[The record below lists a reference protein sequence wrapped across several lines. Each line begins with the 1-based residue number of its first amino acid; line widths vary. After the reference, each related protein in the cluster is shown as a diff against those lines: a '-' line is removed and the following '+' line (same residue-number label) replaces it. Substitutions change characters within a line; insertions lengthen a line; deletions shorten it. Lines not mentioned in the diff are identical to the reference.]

1 MMAGKKSSNEN
12 GKKASGNA
20 KKAEAAALKAAKENL
35 KKTVVEDEEWS
46 KGAKSNAKKEAA
58 DAKRDEILRKKAEK
72 DALLAAEENEARA
85 TPKNAKSA
93 PKKSSRGLD
102 LSQVDETPSSLNA
115 SNISDALDLLDLAAS
130 NTVEPDR
137 HPERR
142 FKPAFAAYLARRM
155 PEVEEE
161 SPGLRKQQRVDL
173 IRKEFEKSDENP
185 FNRVTAKFDDSKDDI
200 TEIRAKERAKLESRL
215 GG

>member
-1 MMAGKKSSNEN
+1 MAGKKSSTES

-20 KKAEAAALKAAKENL
+20 KKAEAAALKAAAENL
-35 KKTVVEDEEWS
+35 KKTEVEDEEWS
-46 KGAKSNAKKEAA
+46 KGVKSNAKKEAA
-58 DAKRDEILRKKAEK
+58 DSKRDEALRKKAEK
-72 DALLAAEENEARA
+72 DALLAAEEKEARA
-85 TPKNAKSA
+85 KPKNAKSA
-93 PKKSSRGLD
+93 TKKPNRGLD

-115 SNISDALDLLDLAAS
+115 SNISDALDLLDLTAS
-130 NTVEPDR
+130 KTEEPDR

-142 FKPAFAAYLARRM
+142 FKAAFAAFLARRM

-185 FNRVTAKFDDSKDDI
+185 FNQVIAKFDDSKEDI
-200 TEIRAKERAKLESRL
+200 NEIRDKEKSKLEARL